1 MKTRPRFRDGDC
13 AVTERVP
20 SLGENP
26 RSRKR
31 LSTVISNITNMQRSL

>member
-1 MKTRPRFRDGDC
+1 MKTRSRFRDGDC

-26 RSRKR
+26 RSRNCD
-31 LSTVISNITNMQRSL
+31 IQHH